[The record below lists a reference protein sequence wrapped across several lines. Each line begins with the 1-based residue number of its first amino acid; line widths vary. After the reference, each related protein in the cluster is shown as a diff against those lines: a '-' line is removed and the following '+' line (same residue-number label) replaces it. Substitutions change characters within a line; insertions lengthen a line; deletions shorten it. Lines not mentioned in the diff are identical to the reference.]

1 MPSVHDFG
9 IIENINNQIDFDD
22 EYNPEKY
29 NCIAVED
36 ELVSILD
43 EKLSGMKT
51 YFHSLNRPE
60 MGLAYFGV
68 TIIPP
73 DSLLFFYEAVTSSEH
88 LKNSDEL
95 NKLILKIQQAIK
107 EKKYMI
113 HYGI

>member
-9 IIENINNQIDFDD
+9 IIENLNNQIDFDD

-43 EKLSGMKT
+43 EKLFGMKT

-73 DSLLFFYEAVTSSEH
+73 DSLLFFYDVVTSSEH

-95 NKLILKIQQAIK
+95 NKLVLKIQEAIK